1 MFSFILLRQLYDH
14 FPEFNKDKSV
24 FYLHHLQSHNTQ
36 ERAVARETV
45 INYMKHVAQVSNSNL
60 NRNAKLLVIEN
71 KISDA
76 VGMDTEF
83 ESKYKTSY

>member
-1 MFSFILLRQLYDH
+1 
-14 FPEFNKDKSV
+14 
-24 FYLHHLQSHNTQ
+24 
-36 ERAVARETV
+36 
-45 INYMKHVAQVSNSNL
+45 MKHVAQVSNINL

-76 VGMDTEF
+76 VGMDTEL

>member
-1 MFSFILLRQLYDH
+1 
-14 FPEFNKDKSV
+14 
-24 FYLHHLQSHNTQ
+24 
-36 ERAVARETV
+36 
-45 INYMKHVAQVSNSNL
+45 MKHVAQVSNSNL